1 MSGDF
6 VVNSWMVSGGAAAT
20 GAFRNEGSKRTRDT
34 ATETAAESRRDAFIR
49 LGVDLKSCCRNPAS
63 PRYHAVVD
71 RGAWRPTGSELAR
84 VFASPAAIQYH
95 SQSTS
100 ETNRPAPEDAA
111 SVLRLN

>member
-6 VVNSWMVSGGAAAT
+6 VVATWMVSGGAAAT
-20 GAFRNEGSKRTRDT
+20 GAFRNEGSKRTSDT

-63 PRYHAVVD
+63 PWYHAVVD
-71 RGAWRPTGSELAR
+71 RGVSRPAGSELAR
-84 VFASPAAIQYH
+84 DFASLATIQYH

-100 ETNRPAPEDAA
+100 ETNRPAPADAA
-111 SVLRLN
+111 SVLRLS